1 VRSLKWVLLVCADD
15 VSMSLRRMQLKTWS
29 YRVLLAPSVDVAQE
43 MLLAYGPGEI
53 DVLMIE
59 APIEGQDELLR
70 TAKRLDPELRTV
82 IVGDTAY
89 WRETLADVYLPK
101 GLPKAEME
109 LRERLKILASRK
121 RGPKKPAASVPL
133 VDVDV
138 RRRA

>member
-1 VRSLKWVLLVCADD
+1 VGAAGVRGRRLDESEEDAAQD
-15 VSMSLRRMQLKTWS
+15 VELSRAAGTQRR
-29 YRVLLAPSVDVAQE
+29 RC
-43 MLLAYGPGEI
+43 
-53 DVLMIE
+53 
-59 APIEGQDELLR
+59 EGQDELLR